1 MGTFYRKFATQRPNI
16 RGRARQCPPAHI
28 VVIVASSR
36 SHARKSPTATI
47 AERLSLA
54 QIGRSSQSF
63 RNCIAK
69 NASER
74 GHTKGKRSGRRIIPS
89 TPHARGARGLS
100 GYQNPNAKR
109 FPSTH
114 ALHRT
119 HFWRYLLFSGSWGK
133 RMPIYQDCVLPLVS
147 RQPAVPWIVL
157 VRF

>member
-1 MGTFYRKFATQRPNI
+1 MLFQTIATQPPNI
-16 RGRARQCPPAHI
+16 RGRGKRCLPALI
-28 VVIVASSR
+28 VAIVASSR
-36 SHARKSPTATI
+36 SPTPKNHTATI

-54 QIGRSSQSF
+54 PIGRSSQSF

-74 GHTKGKRSGRRIIPS
+74 GHTKGKKSGQKIIPS
-89 TPHARGARGLS
+89 ILLAPGVKGLS